1 MTLPLRRP
9 MTLDEF
15 LAWEA
20 RQDLRYEFDGVGP
33 LAMVGGTA
41 EHHDI
46 AQNLTEALRRR
57 LRGGPCR
64 AFQQTMKVRVA
75 ERVRYPDVVVTC
87 VPVPRGATVID
98 QPVVVCEVASEG
110 TARTDRVAKFA
121 EYRDTPSIEHYVIL
135 EQAAPVALVFSRA
148 DDWRARNA
156 TEALVLPSLGVEVPL
171 AEVYEGV
178 EFQPQ
183 EPEAEAR
190 TP

>member
-1 MTLPLRRP
+1 MNLPLRRP

-15 LAWEA
+15 LAWEE
-20 RQDLRYEFDGVGP
+20 RQDLRYEFDGVEP
-33 LAMVGGTA
+33 VAMVGGTA

-46 AQNLTEALRRR
+46 AQNLTEALRQR

-75 ERVRYPDVVVTC
+75 GRIRYPDVVVTC
-87 VPVPRGATVID
+87 APMPRGAKVVD
-98 QPVVVCEVASEG
+98 QPLVVFEVASEG

-121 EYRDTPSIEHYVIL
+121 EYRDTPTIEQYVIL

-148 DDWRARNA
+148 DDWRARNV
-156 TEALVLPSLGVEVPL
+156 TDALALPALGVEVPL

-178 EFQPQ
+178 EFPPQ
-183 EPEAEAR
+183 DPEA
-190 TP
+190 PG

>member
-1 MTLPLRRP
+1 MNLPLRRP
-9 MTLDEF
+9 MALDEF
-15 LAWEA
+15 LAWEE
-20 RQDLRYEFDGVGP
+20 RQGLRYEFDGVAP
-33 LAMVGGTA
+33 VAMVGGTA

-64 AFQQTMKVRVA
+64 AFQQTMKVRVVG
-75 ERVRYPDVVVTC
+75 RIRYPDVVVTC
-87 VPVPRGATVID
+87 APVPRGTKVID
-98 QPVVVCEVASEG
+98 QPLAVFEVASEG

-148 DDWRARNA
+148 DDWRARNV
-156 TEALVLPSLGVEVPL
+156 TDALALPALEVEVPL
-171 AEVYEGV
+171 AEVYAGV
-178 EFQPQ
+178 EFPPQ
-183 EPEAEAR
+183 EPEAEAP